1 MPIFDKV
8 YLEHVRSVLSQ
19 SMHAPHAPTTQSWT
33 YRKRASDVARQAD
46 ASSDIE
52 EQINLLKLALQWLQL
67 AENEEFMALHH
78 QRANDN

>member
-1 MPIFDKV
+1 VD
-8 YLEHVRSVLSQ
+8 LSQTGVRSG
-19 SMHAPHAPTTQSWT
+19 APSRHIQH
-33 YRKRASDVARQAD
+33 
-46 ASSDIE
+46 IE